1 MTTRRNL
8 LRAAA
13 LTPVMATLP
22 ALACNAV
29 AEADPSIIATR
40 AYMVARAAYAEAC
53 NEWASDEEVDA
64 ALQAES
70 RAAIV
75 ALSTVPTTPAG
86 LRTFCEFGAWLLR
99 ADEAD
104 LANWFPGN
112 RMAGTDKRSAEEM
125 YFATLAAAAAL
136 LPAAPQDIG
145 TMPACV
151 PAPALPRPEPL
162 ADMIRAFREEEATLR
177 SFPGDIPEDFEH
189 AAFRALGDDELPP
202 AQSREVALDALR
214 LAVRLGDEVSGD
226 YAGTNLTRAA
236 LAFFEARA

>member
-13 LTPVMATLP
+13 LAPVVAALP
-22 ALACNAV
+22 ALACS
-29 AEADPSIIATR
+29 AEPDPAIIAVN
-40 AYMVARAAYAEAC
+40 AYKVARAAYVDAC
-53 NEWASDEEVDA
+53 QRWESDDEVDA
-64 ALQAES
+64 TFDVES
-70 RAAIV
+70 CTAIV

-86 LRTFCEFGAWLLR
+86 LRAFCEFGIWLMSV
-99 ADEAD
+99 DEAE
-104 LANWFPGN
+104 LSQWFPGA
-112 RMAGTDKRSAEEM
+112 RIAGVDQRSAEEM
-125 YFATLAAAAAL
+125 YLSTLGTASAAL
-136 LPAAPQDIG
+136 LPAVPQDTG
-145 TMPACV
+145 TMPVCV
-151 PAPALPRPEPL
+151 SAPVLPRPEPL

-177 SFPGDIPEDFEH
+177 ALPGDIPEDFEH
-189 AAFRALGDDELPP
+189 AAFHALGDDELPP